1 MIISRV
7 ILKNWRNFRDV
18 DVSLGDR
25 AFLVGPNAS
34 GKSNFL
40 DVFRFLRDIAK
51 SGGGLQWS
59 VGERGGLQKIRCLAA
74 RQNPTVE
81 IEIHLSESKRE
92 DPVWVYKIGIVQEPR
107 GLHRPTL
114 RFEKVLENG
123 NVVLDRPNKEDKNDP
138 ERLTQTALEQ
148 ISSNIRFRIISEF
161 FQSTVYLHLIPQL
174 LRFPKDFAMIESS
187 DDPFGKNFLKRVA
200 QTSSS
205 IRQSRFKTIQTVL
218 KKAVPQFDNIDLVF
232 DKEDLGT
239 PHLEALYTHWRPKAG
254 RQRED
259 QFSDG
264 TLRLIGFLWSLLE
277 GDSLLLMEEPEL
289 SLHKGIVKKIP
300 ALIHQ
305 ISKKQKKKRQILIS
319 THSADLLSDQG
330 IGGEEI
336 IILNPKKEGTVMFQ
350 ASQNAEIRLLL
361 DAGLP
366 PSEAVMPLTTTTE
379 IEQLTLGL

>member
-1 MIISRV
+1 MLISRV
-7 ILKNWRNFRDV
+7 ILKNWRNFQDADIV
-18 DVSLGDR
+18 LGDR

-40 DVFRFLRDIAK
+40 DVFRFLRDISK

-59 VGERGGLQKIRCLAA
+59 VAERGGLPKIRCLAA
-74 RQNPTVE
+74 RRNPVVE
-81 IEIHLSESKRE
+81 IEVHLSETNNE
-92 DPVWVYKIGIVQEPR
+92 QPVWTYRIGIVQEPR
-107 GLHRPTL
+107 GLRRATL
-114 RFEKVLENG
+114 KYESVQKNG
-123 NVVLDRPNKEDKNDP
+123 EMILDRPNHDDKNDP

-148 ISSNIRFRIISEF
+148 ISANQPFRDISDF

-187 DDPFGKNFLKRVA
+187 DDPFGKNFLKKIA
-200 QTSSS
+200 QTNVST
-205 IRQSRFKTIQTVL
+205 RQARFKTILTVL
-218 KKAVPQFDNIDLVF
+218 KKAIPQFEAIDLAV
-232 DKEDLGT
+232 DDDDGT

-289 SLHKGIVKKIP
+289 SLHTGIVKKIP
-300 ALIHQ
+300 SLIHQ
-305 ISKKQKKKRQILIS
+305 ISKKTKKKRQIFIS

-336 IILNPKKEGTVMFQ
+336 IVLNPRKEGTELYP
-350 ASQNAEIRLLL
+350 ASAKPEIRTLL
-361 DAGLP
+361 DAGFP
-366 PSEAVMPLTTTTE
+366 PSEAVLPHTTTQE